1 MTRLSILYSD
11 KATVYSVA
19 LESVI
24 YTYIIHY
31 RIASLLVEYV
41 SPYSDTATAVGIY
54 TYRYVVVRV
63 FYLELRL
70 SRAKVPQ
77 TQRLPPVPSSTGG
90 R

>member
-11 KATVYSVA
+11 KATVYRVA

-41 SPYSDTATAVGIY
+41 SSYSDTATAVGIY

-63 FYLELRL
+63 F
-70 SRAKVPQ
+70 
-77 TQRLPPVPSSTGG
+77 LP
-90 R
+90 